1 MKYEFKIKQD
11 GIWVV
16 TGYAASLDIALIE
29 LARYL
34 ATYQQDGPIDS
45 VVIKRKENS
54 YEKKILKNAGRSY

>member
-16 TGYAASLDIALIE
+16 TGDATSLDIALIE

-45 VVIKRKENS
+45 VIIKRKGE
-54 YEKKILKNAGRSY
+54 